1 MKLKLTIL
9 RLLCLAPIFVG
20 GASYS
25 AELRSMHE
33 EISGKSL
40 IAIQAAIP
48 EFMRT
53 GLDISRYRVAVDENE
68 SHVVVTFI
76 DADAPD
82 DPRGHIRGNLSK
94 LPAFI
99 VELGRDDLHVIRSN
113 FMR

>member
-9 RLLCLAPIFVG
+9 YLLCLAPIFVG
-20 GASYS
+20 GASCS
-25 AELRSMHE
+25 TELGSMHE
-33 EISGKSL
+33 AISGKNL
-40 IAIQAAIP
+40 RAIQAAMP

-53 GLDISRYRVAVDENE
+53 GMDISRYRIVVDENE

-82 DPRGHIRGNLSK
+82 DPRGRIRGNLSK

-99 VELGRDDLHVIRSN
+99 VELGRNDLQVIRSN